1 MKSLLGLTAYR
12 TVAARRVLAS
22 MVAAVLL
29 WLPGVPLFAQADT
42 NPSTFT
48 VSQEP
53 LAPGDAVRLKFWREP
68 ALSGDYAVDEAGRVV
83 LPLVGVREVTGVP
96 GAQLKVQLIRDYDR
110 ELANQEVQ
118 VLLLRRVRILGAVKE
133 PGLYHVDG
141 TMTLGDAVAM
151 AGGATTVGK
160 LKGIKLL
167 RDESEIQD
175 GLDINSLL
183 LEQIRSG
190 DQIMVPERSWFAR
203 NGVVVVGAL
212 ISAAGLIVGAA
223 AF

>member
-1 MKSLLGLTAYR
+1 MTSLAGLTAYR
-12 TVAARRVLAS
+12 TAGARRVLAS
-22 MVAAVLL
+22 MVECVLL
-29 WLPGVPLFAQADT
+29 LLPGVPLFAQADT
-42 NPSTFT
+42 NPSTVV

-53 LAPGDAVRLKFWREP
+53 LVPGDAVRLKFWREP
-68 ALSGDYAVDEAGRVV
+68 ALSGDYLVDEAGTVV
-83 LPLVGVREVTGVP
+83 LPLLGVREVAGVS
-96 GAQLKVQLIRDYDR
+96 GTQLKRRLLEDYGR
-110 ELANQEVQ
+110 ELAHQEVQ

-141 TMTLGDAVAM
+141 TMTLGDAVAL

-167 RDESEIQD
+167 RDENEIQD

-190 DQIMVPERSWFAR
+190 DQIMVPERSWFSR
-203 NGVVVVGAL
+203 NGAVVVGAL